1 MTQQNTRLGIALIIA
16 AVAVYSVQDAFS
28 RQLAGTYNTLMVVMI
43 RYWFFA
49 AFVVVLAL
57 RRPGGLRAMATR
69 QPVLHFVRGALLIAE
84 ICVIVTAYTRI
95 GLVQTH
101 AVFACCPLIVAALA
115 GPVLGEKV
123 GLARLIAIGVG
134 LAGVL
139 VILQPGSGVF
149 TPYALL
155 PLAAATMYGLYSLL
169 TRRAA
174 TLDPSIVSL
183 FWTGIVGTALI
194 TPVGLAFW
202 EPVAAKDW
210 FWLTLYGLIAILGNW
225 LIIRCYEVAEASAVQ
240 PFAYLQ
246 LVFVAL
252 IGITVFGE
260 ALRLNVIIGAGIVVL
275 AGVFT
280 LLQSR
285 APGRAARR
293 QGVAEVP

>member
-16 AVAVYSVQDAFS
+16 AVATYSVQDAFS
-28 RQLAGTYNTLMVVMI
+28 RHLAEAYNTLMVVMI

-49 AFVVVLAL
+49 AFVILLAL
-57 RRPGGLRAMATR
+57 RQPGGLRAMATR
-69 QPVLHFVRGALLIAE
+69 QPLLHTLRGTLLIAE

-95 GLVQTH
+95 GLVETH

-115 GPVLGEKV
+115 GPLLGERV
-123 GLARLIAIGVG
+123 TLGRWIAIGVG

-149 TPYALL
+149 SPWALL

-169 TRRAA
+169 TRKAA
-174 TLDPSIVSL
+174 GQDSALVSL
-183 FWTGIVGTALI
+183 FWTGIVGTILI
-194 TPVGLAFW
+194 TPLGLAFW
-202 EPVAAKDW
+202 QPVATADW
-210 FWLTLYGLIAILGNW
+210 LWLGVYGLIAILGNW

-246 LVFVAL
+246 LVFVAI
-252 IGITVFGE
+252 IGIAVFDE
-260 ALRLNVIIGAGIVVL
+260 VLRLNVVIGAAIVVM

-280 LLQSR
+280 ILHSR
-285 APGRAARR
+285 ATARPEP
-293 QGVAEVP
+293 ADAP